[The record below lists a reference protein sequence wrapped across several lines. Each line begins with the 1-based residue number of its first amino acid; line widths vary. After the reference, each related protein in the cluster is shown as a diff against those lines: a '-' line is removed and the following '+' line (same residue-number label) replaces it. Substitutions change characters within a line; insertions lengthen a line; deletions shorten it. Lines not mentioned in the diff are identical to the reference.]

1 MTLEGGKVDVGDK
14 EHRLRLKVS
23 HSFKDAD
30 VTALVQER
38 HLHIGSNCGEIKQ
51 THENP
56 FKLL

>member
-1 MTLEGGKVDVGDK
+1 MPLEGGKVNVGDK

-23 HSFKDAD
+23 HSFKDGD

-51 THENP
+51 TH
-56 FKLL
+56 